1 MIIDAR
7 VRPPYKSLQQVLAAA
22 PGAPKAVKRSPLI
35 SGYERPQSM
44 VQKSLELFMAE
55 MDEAGVD
62 KGILVGRQ
70 AGHRIVSNDDI
81 AELRDMYPDRFPVA
95 IAGINGSSDLAA
107 ALEEIE
113 RTITGMRFKGIV
125 VDPGWCVPP
134 RYVDDKRIYP
144 IYARC
149 AELGGVLY
157 LTCSLMQGPD
167 ISYAEPFRI
176 QRVANDFPTLK
187 IVVVHGAFPFTNE
200 MLGVMIANAAL
211 GNLWVL
217 PDFFQFIPGV
227 AGAQDW
233 VNAANH
239 YLSDR
244 MLYASSYPVRP
255 LKQSVD
261 EFKRFSYEQEVLE
274 NLMAK
279 NAAELFGI
287 PI

>member
-7 VRPPYKSLQQVLAAA
+7 VRPPYKSLQQVLASA
-22 PGAPKAVKRSPLI
+22 PGAPKPVKRSPLI

-44 VQKSLELFMAE
+44 VQKSVELFIAE

-134 RYVDDKRIYP
+134 QYVDDKRIYP

-217 PDFFQFIPGV
+217 PDFFQFIPGF

-261 EFKRFSYEQEVLE
+261 EFGRFSYEPGVLE

-279 NAAELFGI
+279 NAAELFGMTF
-287 PI
+287 